1 MTKTQKILILLLIA
15 AVLAIGVYAKKGFN
29 PSQAKA
35 DAQICAPVASLDSKA
50 VSEVKPDFLRQGLP
64 VLLDL
69 GAEHCIPCIEM
80 AKILTSLENNYKK
93 KLVVKF
99 IDVNK
104 DPDSADAFRIK
115 LIPTQIFFDAKGQEF
130 YRHEGVFTEA
140 QIIQVFKAKGIK
152 V

>member
-15 AVLAIGVYAKKGFN
+15 GILIVGAYAKRGLES
-29 PSQAKA
+29 PTQ
-35 DAQICAPVASLDSKA
+35 PG
-50 VSEVKPDFLRQGLP
+50 VKTDFLKQGLP

-80 AKILTSLENNYKK
+80 AKILTSLEQNYKD

-104 DPDSADAFRIK
+104 DPASADTFKIK
-115 LIPTQIFFDAKGQEF
+115 IIPTQIFFDAKGQEF

-152 V
+152 L